1 MILDEPRYHQH
12 LNDIVKKED
21 ARTGRENPPQQA
33 AISLVL
39 QYRYGITR
47 QGKDQQGVDE
57 DETKEEYSQLGPLQ
71 PEERF
76 HQRML

>member
-1 MILDEPRYHQH
+1 MKE
-12 LNDIVKKED
+12 ED
-21 ARTGRENPPQQA
+21 ARTGRENSPQQA